1 MKNLFLLLLIAI
13 VTLQPLYAA
22 TADFAHMLSSEST
35 EDKTIN
41 HMIEHFDHVAHH
53 HDEDGDSHEDESQQ
67 SVAHMIDFEHGL
79 NLVSI
84 PMAAPK
90 VLLNQLVSAVPLY
103 FPVVYFNPSN
113 SPPLKPPYKAL

>member
-1 MKNLFLLLLIAI
+1 MKNLFLLLLISI

-35 EDKTIN
+35 EEKTVI

-67 SVAHMIDFEHGL
+67 SVAHMIDF
-79 NLVSI
+79 
-84 PMAAPK
+84 
-90 VLLNQLVSAVPLY
+90 
-103 FPVVYFNPSN
+103 
-113 SPPLKPPYKAL
+113 